1 MNTAPNMLSET
12 FSTRKQD
19 AAAGMSQVCSFYLGD
34 GLYGLSISHILEI
47 VGGARPE
54 AVPLAPP
61 FVAGLVHYR
70 GDVLTTVSAR
80 KLLGM
85 SPLEGETPDLLVVE
99 NDGGCF
105 GLIVDSV
112 HEVMTVSAEDFEA
125 SPSTVHER
133 SRTLFAGAYKLKNRL
148 MVMLDHERIDP
159 LKLAKGN

>member
-1 MNTAPNMLSET
+1 MSTTPNRLSGAL
-12 FSTRKQD
+12 STQKHD
-19 AAAGMSQVCSFYLGD
+19 AAAELSQVCSFHLGD

-85 SPLEGETPDLLVVE
+85 APLEGKTPDLLVVE

-112 HEVMTVSAEDFEA
+112 HEVMTVSPENFEA
-125 SPSTVHER
+125 SPSTVPER
-133 SRTLFAGAYKLKNRL
+133 SRVLFAGAYKLKNKL
-148 MVMLDHERIDP
+148 MVMLDHDRIDP
-159 LKLAKGN
+159 LKLAKAN

>member
-1 MNTAPNMLSET
+1 MSTAPNTLSLH
-12 FSTRKQD
+12 KHD
-19 AAAGMSQVCSFYLGD
+19 AAEMAQVCSFHLGD

-47 VGGARPE
+47 VGGAKPE
-54 AVPLAPP
+54 AVPLAPS

-85 SPLEGETPDLLVVE
+85 APLEGKIPDLLVVE
-99 NDGGCF
+99 SDGGCF

-125 SPSTVHER
+125 NPSTIHER
-133 SRTLFAGAYKLKNRL
+133 SKALFAGTYKLKDKL
-148 MVMLDHERIDP
+148 MVMLDHNRIDP
-159 LKLAKGN
+159 LKLAKMS

>member
-1 MNTAPNMLSET
+1 M
-12 FSTRKQD
+12 STKPGTTSMQKHD
-19 AAAGMSQVCSFYLGD
+19 AAVEMSQVCSFHLGD

-47 VGGARPE
+47 VSGARPE

-85 SPLEGETPDLLVVE
+85 EPLEGKAPDLLVVE

-105 GLIVDSV
+105 GLTVDSV
-112 HEVMTVSAEDFEA
+112 REVMTVSVEDFEA
-125 SPSTVHER
+125 NPSTIHER
-133 SRTLFAGAYKLKNRL
+133 SKALFAGAYKLKNKL
-148 MVMLDHERIDP
+148 MVMIDHNRIDP
-159 LKLAKGN
+159 LKLAKAN